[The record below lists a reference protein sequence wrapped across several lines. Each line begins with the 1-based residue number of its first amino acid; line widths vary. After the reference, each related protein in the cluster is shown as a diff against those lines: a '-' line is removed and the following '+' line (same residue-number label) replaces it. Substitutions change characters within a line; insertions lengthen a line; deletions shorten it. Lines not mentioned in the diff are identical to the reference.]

1 MLLTR
6 LLIACFLLSSLY
18 SAAQGQRD
26 RPISEDEKAWLYEM
40 FSQIEERDQRYRS
53 NLQWETLDEEI
64 LTTLDSI
71 FDHEGVP
78 AGLTYHQSL
87 NLELPKAVSDSLWN
101 LQHRLDLENHLLLR
115 GIWQQYGYV
124 PESVSKDLDFVQML
138 TLMHPPKDWSVEN
151 YLEEY
156 KALFLPEVKAGRM
169 PPIRYATFVD
179 NIRGKILGL
188 PQLYGTNQ
196 IFDQET
202 GTVKDPVLEDL
213 EASNAARAAIGLPPL
228 E

>member
-1 MLLTR
+1 MFLTR
-6 LLIACFLLSSLY
+6 LLITCCLLSSLTLG
-18 SAAQGQRD
+18 AQGQRD
-26 RPISEDEKAWLYEM
+26 REISDDEKVWLYNM
-40 FSQIEERDQRYRS
+40 FSQIAERDQMYRS
-53 NLQWETLDEEI
+53 NLQWETLDEDI

-71 FDHEGVP
+71 FDNEGVA
-78 AGLTYHQSL
+78 AGLAYHQSL
-87 NLELPKAVSDSLWN
+87 NLELPQAVSDSLWE

-115 GIWQQYGYV
+115 GIWQQYGYL
-124 PESVSKDLDFVQML
+124 PESISKDLDYVQIL
-138 TLMHPPKDWSVEN
+138 TLLHPPKDWSVEK

-156 KALFLPEVKAGRM
+156 QALFLPEVQAGRM

-179 NIRGKILGL
+179 NIRGKILKL

-196 IFDQET
+196 IFDQAT
-202 GTVKDPVLEDL
+202 GTVKAPVLEDL